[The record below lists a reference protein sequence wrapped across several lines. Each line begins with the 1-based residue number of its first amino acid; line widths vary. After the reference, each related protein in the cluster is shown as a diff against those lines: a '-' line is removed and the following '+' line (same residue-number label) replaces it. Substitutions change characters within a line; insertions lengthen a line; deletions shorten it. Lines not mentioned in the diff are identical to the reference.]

1 MRLSHLLQRLRT
13 GRVPAPP
20 GHAVPA
26 GPAMPATG
34 TGQAAKALDRLD
46 IQAAII
52 LHLEWCVQFNEHL
65 SGELAREGSRAELP
79 DAGHCEFGRWL
90 GGSAA
95 GAPGQHPRFAEL
107 QATHERFHAI
117 ADEALRLAR
126 EDRMDLA
133 STLLN
138 TGFER
143 ERTLILAILRDMQR
157 A

>member
-1 MRLSHLLQRLRT
+1 MRLSHLLQRLRA
-13 GRVPAPP
+13 GRSPALPGRPAPARP
-20 GHAVPA
+20 AVPA
-26 GPAMPATG
+26 AAPVRAT
-34 TGQAAKALDRLD
+34 KALDRLD

-107 QATHERFHAI
+107 QAAHERFHAI

-138 TGFER
+138 TAFER
-143 ERTLILAILRDMQR
+143 ERTHILSILRDMQR
-157 A
+157 G